1 MIAVATAASIA
12 IPEIVRLENSISAWD
27 ESWGTSAFAWQVGQ
41 CGQPSPDA
49 VRRTS
54 APVVT
59 TSQSSTSVA
68 IAVRW
73 KLRRET
79 ERNRRRASDGVS
91 AWAISCQCNPAP
103 TAGALTTPS
112 RKYHAN
118 TAFHRFT
125 RLQTGGP
132 EWHSLGVV
140 GTR

>member
-41 CGQPSPDA
+41 CGHPSPDA

-68 IAVRW
+68 IAIRW
-73 KLRRET
+73 KLRSET

-91 AWAISCQCNPAP
+91 A
-103 TAGALTTPS
+103 
-112 RKYHAN
+112 
-118 TAFHRFT
+118 
-125 RLQTGGP
+125 
-132 EWHSLGVV
+132 
-140 GTR
+140 